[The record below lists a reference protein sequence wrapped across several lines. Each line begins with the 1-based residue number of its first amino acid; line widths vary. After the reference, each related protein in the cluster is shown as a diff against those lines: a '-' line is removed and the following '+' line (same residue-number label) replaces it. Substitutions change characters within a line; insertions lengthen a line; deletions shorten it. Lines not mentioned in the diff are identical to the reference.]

1 MVSAGLAARPRPA
14 ARGAAPGVAG
24 LKWGICLI
32 RDVGV
37 DNARVGETVICSTLT
52 PRPRLVPWPALLVAA
67 GRLVPALLAT
77 LLFAAALLPAPRAE
91 AAPAADPWPRWLAH
105 DAASGIRVDHT
116 PWARWLGT
124 YLHTDT
130 PDGINRVPYGRVS
143 PADRAALEAYVRGMT
158 AVPVDS
164 LTRNEQLAYWINL
177 YNALTVQVVLAHHPV
192 ESIRDIDISPGWF
205 ADGPW
210 DAKLLTIA
218 GERLSLN
225 DIEHRILRPLWRDP
239 RIHYAV
245 NCASLGCPNLQPA
258 PYDARR
264 IDAQLD
270 AAARAF
276 VNHPRG
282 VRFDDGELVVSSIYA
297 WFQEDFGG
305 TKQGVIRHL
314 LEFAG
319 TSLADRLRRH
329 KGGFDD
335 AYDWRLNASGGQ

>member
-1 MVSAGLAARPRPA
+1 MGGSTVVS
-14 ARGAAPGVAG
+14 
-24 LKWGICLI
+24 
-32 RDVGV
+32 
-37 DNARVGETVICSTLT
+37 STLASA
-52 PRPRLVPWPALLVAA
+52 PRLVPWATIVLLSVAL
-67 GRLVPALLAT
+67 P
-77 LLFAAALLPAPRAE
+77 FMLLPALPAG
-91 AAPAADPWPRWLAH
+91 AAPAAEPWPRWEAH
-105 DAASGIRVDHT
+105 DPASTRRVDHAA
-116 PWARWLGT
+116 WGRWLNT
-124 YLHTDT
+124 YLDT
-130 PDGINRVPYGRVS
+130 ASPDGIFRLAYGRVDGPGRS
-143 PADRAALEAYVRGMT
+143 ALEAYVRHLA

-164 LTRNEQLAYWINL
+164 LNRDEQLAYWINL

-192 ESIRDIDISPGWF
+192 ASIRDIDISPGWF

-210 DAKLLTIA
+210 GARLLTVA

-245 NCASLGCPNLQPA
+245 NCASLGCPNLQPE

-282 VRFDDGELVVSSIYA
+282 VRFDDGALVVSSIYA

-305 TKQGVIRHL
+305 TEQGVIRYL
-314 LEFAG
+314 LSYAEPP
-319 TSLADRLRRH
+319 LAERLRRH
-329 KGGFDD
+329 AGGFDD
-335 AYDWRLNASGGQ
+335 AYDWRLNAATAP